1 MKNRIYHLSIIV
13 IALFILF
20 SPPLAKATDEQ
31 KALQLGC
38 VAYAKEASAKAY
50 RQIGLYLEEQ
60 LGIQVAVTVYPS
72 YNEVIVDI
80 ANDKLDLAILSPLV
94 HVCASEACELT
105 VLGHGVYGVSG
116 DFAYRSTIFVHADSS
131 ISSLEELED
140 KSISFVDQL
149 SASGFIVPKVALMK
163 AGIVEMAEE
172 FAGNHVDA
180 FRALLNEDVDAC
192 ATLNTIMEDEPT
204 LAQHAADV
212 KVLWTS
218 EFVIPSDAF
227 VATAK
232 VSPQLKEKI
241 TTILLQY
248 GQAQKEGRSESNA
261 IFSGFVPEDER
272 LYDPLR
278 QLVNE
283 FSN

>member
-1 MKNRIYHLSIIV
+1 MLNKRINFSIIA
-13 IALFILF
+13 ISLLLIL
-20 SPPLAKATDEQ
+20 SPLLARANEEQ

-50 RQIGLYLEEQ
+50 RQVGQYLEDK
-60 LGIQVAVTVYPS
+60 LGCQVVVTVYPS
-72 YNEVIVDI
+72 YQEVIVDI
-80 ANDKLDLAILSPLV
+80 ANEKLDLAILSPLV

-116 DFAYRSTIFVHADSS
+116 DFAYRSTIFVRADSS
-131 ISSLEELED
+131 INSLEDLED
-140 KSISFVDQL
+140 KSIAFVDQL

-163 AGIVEMAEE
+163 ESIIEIEE
-172 FAGNHVDA
+172 VFAGNHVDA
-180 FRALLNEDVDAC
+180 FRSLLNEDVEAC

-204 LAQHAADV
+204 LGDHAADV

-227 VATAK
+227 VATSKLSADL
-232 VSPQLKEKI
+232 QQEI
-241 TTILLQY
+241 TTLLLQY
-248 GQAQKEGRSESNA
+248 GEAQKQGRSEINA
-261 IFSGFVPEDER
+261 IFSGFVPEDEK
-272 LYDPLR
+272 LYDGL
-278 QLVNE
+278 QKLVNE

>member
-1 MKNRIYHLSIIV
+1 MLNKRINFSIIA
-13 IALFILF
+13 ISLLLIL
-20 SPPLAKATDEQ
+20 SPLLARANEEQ

-50 RQIGLYLEEQ
+50 RQVGQYLEDK
-60 LGIQVAVTVYPS
+60 LGCQVVVTVYPS
-72 YNEVIVDI
+72 YQEVIVDI
-80 ANDKLDLAILSPLV
+80 ANEKLDLAILSPLV

-116 DFAYRSTIFVHADSS
+116 DFAYRSTIFVRADSS
-131 ISSLEELED
+131 INSLEDLED
-140 KSISFVDQL
+140 KSIAFVDQL

-163 AGIVEMAEE
+163 ESIIEIEE
-172 FAGNHVDA
+172 VFAGNHVDA
-180 FRALLNEDVDAC
+180 FRSLLNEDVDAC

-204 LAQHAADV
+204 LGQHAADI

-232 VSPQLKEKI
+232 VSPQLQEKI
-241 TTILLQY
+241 TTLLLQY
-248 GQAQKEGRSESNA
+248 GQAQREGSSKSNP
-261 IFSGFVPEDER
+261 IFSDFVPEDEK
-272 LYDPLR
+272 LYDALR
-278 QLVNE
+278 GLVNE